1 MVLGEDGAGAW
12 SRLFHSAQGRRN
24 REGFWIAC
32 VPSSFYPLLSCTPRG
47 FCHITD
53 DLHLLMSSTTLYEGA
68 ILQDADDDDNQKRS
82 NTNTAVRYKKKPNNS
97 YPYQSRCACK
107 LFFYTAREIHEREPL
122 HTRIRQG
129 PSGDGDGQI
138 TFPCT
143 CAVRRARASTA
154 ARPR

>member
-82 NTNTAVRYKKKPNNS
+82 NTNTAVRYKKKPNNANLIIIS
-97 YPYQSRCACK
+97 ISITLRLQF
-107 LFFYTAREIHEREPL
+107 FFYTAREIHEREPI
-122 HTRIRQG
+122 HTRIRQ
-129 PSGDGDGQI
+129 
-138 TFPCT
+138 
-143 CAVRRARASTA
+143 
-154 ARPR
+154 